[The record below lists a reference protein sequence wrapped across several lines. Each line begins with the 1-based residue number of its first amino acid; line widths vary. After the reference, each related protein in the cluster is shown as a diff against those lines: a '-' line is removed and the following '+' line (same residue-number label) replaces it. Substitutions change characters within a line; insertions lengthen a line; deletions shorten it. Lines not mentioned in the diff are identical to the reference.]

1 MADIIQIWVEISHH
15 AAFRCGGWAFVRK
28 DAEGLSGA
36 AGGDR
41 SVTPERAVLAGLAQ
55 ALHGLPAGEAVEVRS
70 SSPQIA
76 ALPAR
81 IAGFTSGEEPPSEN
95 LDLWAQLT
103 TALKAVRIG
112 RAENR
117 PGTPTAFATAWAEL
131 ARDKAKA
138 TGPFRSPIPKP
149 NLAKAGA

>member
-1 MADIIQIWVEISHH
+1 MADTLRIWVEISHH

-28 DAEGLSGA
+28 DADGLSGA

-41 SVTPERAVLAGLAQ
+41 SVTAERAMLAGLAE
-55 ALHGLPAGEAVEVRS
+55 ALKGLPAGASVEVYTS
-70 SSPQIA
+70 SGRIA
-76 ALPAR
+76 ALPGR
-81 IAGFTSGEEPPSEN
+81 ISGFTAGEDPPTEN

-103 TALKAVRIG
+103 TALNSARIA

-117 PGTPTAFATAWAEL
+117 PGTPTAFAAAWAEL